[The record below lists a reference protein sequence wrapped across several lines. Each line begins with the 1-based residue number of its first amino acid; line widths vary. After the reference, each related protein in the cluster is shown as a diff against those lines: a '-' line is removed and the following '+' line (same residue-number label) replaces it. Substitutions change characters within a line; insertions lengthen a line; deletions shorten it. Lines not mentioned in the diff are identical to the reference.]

1 MNKGGR
7 GCWNARV
14 PGGERKERRGEKVEE
29 EGGDGRRND
38 TARSWKVEKRERERE
53 REREKERKGEPK
65 RKQERKVDG
74 TTSLAL
80 MRAIQLPQCSSN
92 TIPTSSTSNESSS
105 TGADVVVFE
114 PVRIFKRKLLMYVCV
129 YAYGEE
135 WDKGRKE
142 WVV

>member
-53 REREKERKGEPK
+53 KEKG
-65 RKQERKVDG
+65 
-74 TTSLAL
+74 
-80 MRAIQLPQCSSN
+80 RAEEK
-92 TIPTSSTSNESSS
+92 T
-105 TGADVVVFE
+105 
-114 PVRIFKRKLLMYVCV
+114 
-129 YAYGEE
+129 GEE
-135 WDKGRKE
+135 GR
-142 WVV
+142 WYNLVGSNAGYSAPTMQ

>member
-1 MNKGGR
+1 MGVGMHEFQGESGR
-7 GCWNARV
+7 NAEERRLK
-14 PGGERKERRGEKVEE
+14 RKEAMAGVMIRRDRGK
-29 EGGDGRRND
+29 
-38 TARSWKVEKRERERE
+38 WKRERERE